1 VADGLRDALTG
12 AGVEV
17 QDAAGASAAGLD
29 AVGADGLELLMTAL
43 IALRADARAS
53 KDFATADALRDAV
66 AGAGLRFE
74 DGPEGTRWVQ
84 AD

>member
-1 VADGLRDALTG
+1 MQPVFSA

-17 QDAAGASAAGLD
+17 QDAAGASAVGLD
-29 AVGADGLELLMTAL
+29 GVAADGLERLMDAL
-43 IALRADARAS
+43 ITLRADARAS
-53 KDFATADALRDAV
+53 KDFATADARRAGV